1 MERVTERD
9 GERDEPTSEQSQVA
23 LSDASEG
30 LITGSKQS
38 VFSFLSE
45 QVSQTSRLHQWQ
57 EDPATKT
64 TLRKQLPATH
74 DNHWGYIL
82 YNRCASV
89 IA

>member
-45 QVSQTSRLHQWQ
+45 QVSQTSRLHQ
-57 EDPATKT
+57 
-64 TLRKQLPATH
+64 
-74 DNHWGYIL
+74 
-82 YNRCASV
+82 
-89 IA
+89 